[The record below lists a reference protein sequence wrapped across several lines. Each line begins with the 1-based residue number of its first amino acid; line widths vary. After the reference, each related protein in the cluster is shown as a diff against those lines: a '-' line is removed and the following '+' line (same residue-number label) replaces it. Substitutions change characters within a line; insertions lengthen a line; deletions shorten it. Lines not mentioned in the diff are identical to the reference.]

1 MAAMSDV
8 TPDSQPSNAPE
19 WSVSELSGAL
29 KRTVEDAFGYVRV
42 RGEISGY
49 RGPVASGHA
58 YFALKD
64 EGAKI
69 DAVIWKGNLGRLK
82 QRPEEG
88 MEVIAHGRLT
98 TFPGKSSYQIII
110 DRLEPA
116 GLGALMAL
124 LEERRRKFAAEGLFD
139 ETRKR
144 ALPFLPRVIGV
155 VTSPTGAVIRDI
167 LHRVSDRFP
176 RHVIVWP
183 VRVQGDTSAAEIAN
197 AINGFDALP
206 QGGRIPRPDVLI
218 VARGGGSLED
228 LWSFNEEVV
237 VRAAANC
244 SIPLISAVGHETD
257 WTLIDHVADRRA
269 PTPTGAAEMAVPVK
283 ADLLANLH
291 DLGARL
297 TGHALRMIERRHQ
310 DLRNLGRALPTGET
324 LLAMPRQKLDLAAGQ
339 LVHALTLNTRRHHQ
353 RYDALS
359 RRLLAQSPSNR
370 LDRSRDRFHAVAD
383 RLEASARIALARKRE
398 AFASRAAQL
407 APLLLSRRSE
417 AGRERLITLA
427 NRLLQ
432 AAAARTATQ
441 RERLSRASVLLDAY
455 SYQGVLQRGFALV
468 RDGEGKPVRN
478 VAAASAASSLDLQF
492 ADGHFLVGNG
502 SAAPPPPKPPKPKPP
517 SRQPGLFDD

>member
-1 MAAMSDV
+1 MSDLL
-8 TPDSQPSNAPE
+8 PDSQPSNAPE
-19 WSVSELSGAL
+19 WTVSELSGAL

-69 DAVIWKGNLGRLK
+69 DAVIWKGNMARLK

-124 LEERRRKFAAEGLFD
+124 LEERRRKLAAEGLFD
-139 ETRKR
+139 EIRKR
-144 ALPFLPRVIGV
+144 ALPFLPRVVGV

-167 LHRVSDRFP
+167 LHRISDRFP
-176 RHVIVWP
+176 RPVIVWP
-183 VRVQGDTSAAEIAN
+183 VRVQGDTSATEIAS

-206 QGGRIPRPDVLI
+206 QEGRIPRPDVLI

-228 LWSFNEEVV
+228 LWSFNEEIV

-269 PTPTGAAEMAVPVK
+269 PTPTGAAEMAVPVR
-283 ADLLANLH
+283 ADLFANLH

-297 TGHALRMIERRHQ
+297 TGHALRMIERRRQ
-310 DLRNLGRALPTGET
+310 DLRNLGRALPSGEA
-324 LLAMPRQKLDLAAGQ
+324 LLATPRQRLDLTAGR
-339 LVHALTLNTRRHHQ
+339 LVHALLLSTRRHHQ
-353 RYDALS
+353 LYDAVS

-383 RLEASARIALARKRE
+383 RLNASARIALARKRE
-398 AFASRAAQL
+398 TFASRAGQL
-407 APLLLSRRSE
+407 SPLLLSRRSE
-417 AGRERLITLA
+417 AGRERLDNLA
-427 NRLLQ
+427 NRLHQ
-432 AAAARTATQ
+432 AASARTQAQ
-441 RERLSRASVLLDAY
+441 RERLSRFSVLLDAY

-468 RDGEGKPVRN
+468 RDGEGRPVRS
-478 VAAASAASSLDLQF
+478 VPAARAASTLDLQF
-492 ADGHFLVGNG
+492 ADGHFIVGNG
-502 SAAPPPPKPPKPKPP
+502 GAPPPPRPPKARPASK
-517 SRQPGLFDD
+517 QPGLFDD

>member
-1 MAAMSDV
+1 MSDV
-8 TPDSQPSNAPE
+8 QPDSQPSNAPE
-19 WSVSELSGAL
+19 WTVSELSGAL

-69 DAVIWKGNLGRLK
+69 DAVIWKGNMARLR

-116 GLGALMAL
+116 GIGALMAL
-124 LEERRRKFAAEGLFD
+124 LEERRRKLAAEGLFD
-139 ETRKR
+139 ESRKH
-144 ALPFLPRVIGV
+144 ALPFLPRVVGV

-183 VRVQGDTSAAEIAN
+183 VRVQGETSAAEIAN
-197 AINGFDALP
+197 AISGFDALP
-206 QGGRIPRPDVLI
+206 QVGRIPRPDVLI

-228 LWSFNEEVV
+228 LWSFNEEIV

-269 PTPTGAAEMAVPVK
+269 PTPTGAAEMAVPVR

-291 DLGARL
+291 DLGTRL
-297 TGHALRMIERRHQ
+297 TGHALRMIERRRQ
-310 DLRNLGRALPTGET
+310 DLRNLGRALPSGET
-324 LLAMPRQKLDLAAGQ
+324 LLATPRQRLDLTAGR
-339 LVHALTLNTRRHHQ
+339 LVHALLLNTRRHHQ
-353 RYDALS
+353 LYDTIS

-383 RLEASARIALARKRE
+383 RLEASTRIALARKRE
-398 AFASRAAQL
+398 AFAARAARL

-417 AGRERLITLA
+417 AGRERLANLA
-427 NRLLQ
+427 NRLLR
-432 AAAARTATQ
+432 AATTRTAVQ
-441 RERLSRASVLLDAY
+441 REHLARFSVLLDAY

-468 RDGEGKPVRN
+468 RDGDGRPVRN
-478 VAAASAASSLDLQF
+478 VAAARAAASLDLQF
-492 ADGHFLVGNG
+492 ADGHFAMGK
-502 SAAPPPPKPPKPKPP
+502 SAPPPPAKPKPR
-517 SRQPGLFDD
+517 SADKQPGLFDD